1 MKKESSLLTR
11 MRRQRNGSVHPVFE
25 YLADIDPE
33 FLTAYNEL
41 AVLNFNYGE
50 RAKGRALS
58 AKTKELLAA
67 ALLASVRGDTTQQH
81 IRKALSLGASR
92 REVAEALEMSLHIT
106 GAPSLEFGLRLLM
119 ELDREK

>member
-1 MKKESSLLTR
+1 MKKESNLLAR

-50 RAKGRALS
+50 RAKGSLRRRVS
-58 AKTKELLAA
+58 ACSAA
-67 ALLASVRGDTTQQH
+67 VS
-81 IRKALSLGASR
+81 
-92 REVAEALEMSLHIT
+92 EAVKVM
-106 GAPSLEFGLRLLM
+106 R
-119 ELDREK
+119 